1 MLYSLRFQA
10 RDLSVQ
16 FCTTAMSRGE
26 RKRGGAD
33 RRTKSPGNGRVEERE
48 KVKREE
54 GKREITEYIGQR
66 RRERKRRRSIG
77 DDWLSEFSQLSE
89 GPFLIFW
96 TRVVQFSDSGAG

>member
-66 RRERKRRRSIG
+66 RRERKRGRSIG
-77 DDWLSEFSQLSE
+77 DGLVIGIFAVVCKGRSL
-89 GPFLIFW
+89 FLDSC
-96 TRVVQFSDSGAG
+96 RSVQ

>member
-1 MLYSLRFQA
+1 MCLGRKRDEMLYSLRFQA

-48 KVKREE
+48 RESKE
-54 GKREITEYIGQR
+54 GKR
-66 RRERKRRRSIG
+66 RREK
-77 DDWLSEFSQLSE
+77 
-89 GPFLIFW
+89 
-96 TRVVQFSDSGAG
+96 